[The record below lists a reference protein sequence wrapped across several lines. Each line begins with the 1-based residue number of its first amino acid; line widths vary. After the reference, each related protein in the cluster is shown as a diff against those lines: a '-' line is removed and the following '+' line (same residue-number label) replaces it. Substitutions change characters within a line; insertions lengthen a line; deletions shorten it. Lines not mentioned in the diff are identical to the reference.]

1 MILVVGEKTM
11 LLIIIGLL
19 ALTVIFKL
27 LGKEKEYGCLM
38 NIIIFVILWK
48 TGLLMVLIRGFV
60 AILRWVSSKLLYYG
74 FKLTDY
80 LDEHVLNFI
89 FFN

>member
-1 MILVVGEKTM
+1 M

-19 ALTVIFKL
+19 ALTLIFKF
-27 LGKEKEYGCLM
+27 LGKVKEYGCLM
-38 NIIIFVILWK
+38 KILIFIILWK
-48 TGLLMVLIRGFV
+48 TGLLMILIRSIV
-60 AILRWVSSKLLYYG
+60 AILRWISTKFLYYG

-80 LDEHVLNFI
+80 LDEHVFNLI